1 MGKWK
6 NKDDDDGDERTSIGH
21 DNISIFVTDD

>member
-6 NKDDDDGDERTSIGH
+6 NKDDDGDERTSIGH
-21 DNISIFVTDD
+21 DNISIFVT